1 MSLSSNTA
9 LLVIDVQQGLDHPRH
24 GARNNPEAEK
34 RIADLLTAWR
44 VEGRPVV
51 HVQHLSLE
59 PDSPLREDRPG
70 HAIKVEA
77 LPKEG
82 EPVFQKH
89 ASSAFIGTELE
100 THLRARG
107 IESLVLVGM
116 MTDHCVSS
124 TARMAANLGFK
135 VTVVED
141 ATATFERRGP
151 DGTHYSDAW
160 RRAGEP
166 ASPVRHDP
174 EHAGHPR
181 RRAQVSLPRLAQA

>member
-1 MSLSSNTA
+1 MTLSSNTA

-34 RIADLLTAWR
+34 RIADLLSAWR
-44 VEGRPVV
+44 ANGRPVA

-77 LPKEG
+77 LPKGG

-89 ASSAFIGTELE
+89 ASSAFIGTDLE
-100 THLRARG
+100 AHLRAGG

-151 DGTHYSDAW
+151 DGTYYSAETMHGVELASLHREFATIRTTRDIL
-160 RRAGEP
+160 AG
-166 ASPVRHDP
+166 ANR
-174 EHAGHPR
+174 
-181 RRAQVSLPRLAQA
+181 

>member
-1 MSLSSNTA
+1 VSLSSNTA

-34 RIADLLTAWR
+34 RIADLLVAWR
-44 VEGRPVV
+44 AGGRPVV

-59 PDSPLREDRPG
+59 PDSPFREDRPG
-70 HAIKVEA
+70 HAFKAEA
-77 LPKEG
+77 LPKTG
-82 EPVFQKH
+82 EPVFRKH
-89 ASSAFIGTELE
+89 VSSAFIGTELE
-100 THLRARG
+100 AHLRARG

-124 TARMAANLGFK
+124 TARMASNLGFK

-151 DGTHYSDAW
+151 DGTHFSADTMHGA
-160 RRAGEP
+160 EL
-166 ASPVRHDP
+166 ASLHR
-174 EHAGHPR
+174 EFATIRSAREILGGG
-181 RRAQVSLPRLAQA
+181 L

>member
-1 MSLSSNTA
+1 MSLSANTA

-24 GARNNPEAEK
+24 GERNNPEAEK
-34 RIADLLTAWR
+34 RIADLLSAWR
-44 VEGRPVV
+44 GEGRPVV
-51 HVQHLSLE
+51 HVQHLSVE
-59 PDSPLREDRPG
+59 PDSPLRADRPG

-77 LPKEG
+77 LPKTG

-89 ASSAFIGTELE
+89 VSSAFIGTDLE
-100 THLRARG
+100 AHLRSRG

-151 DGTHYSDAW
+151 DGTHYSAAMMHGAELASLHREFATIRSTRDLL
-160 RRAGEP
+160 GP
-166 ASPVRHDP
+166 AH
-174 EHAGHPR
+174 G
-181 RRAQVSLPRLAQA
+181 